1 MKELKYKIMLKI
13 IRKLRAF
20 INGELQNFIN
30 IVYLWKNYDYGNYRK
45 TTIGY

>member
-20 INGELQNFIN
+20 LNGSLQKFIKENHGAEERNLQNFIN
-30 IVYLWKNYDYGNYRK
+30 IVYL
-45 TTIGY
+45 